1 MRPNPEI
8 TAKYEEERL
17 RAQDQSQIVYLQG
30 QLDELRRLIKDQ
42 TNKYNWAIEQVR
54 KTEALVG
61 QFQGMFERHTEDIRQ
76 TVEVSRRDIA
86 SLRKD
91 IASALV
97 KIEEGVQP
105 IREMQSQ
112 IHQLAEARKHDRDS
126 VFPIFARIEEAE
138 RKMTTL
144 QAQIKEQDERSR
156 QAILQIERLR
166 EADAVVAQEAR
177 RISEE
182 LQVEKQSLRRQAVE
196 AQQLVTDL
204 RSVLDDH
211 SARIT
216 RIDEIR
222 QHIDSL
228 AETLPSQI
236 QDVAAQIPDIVVDVK
251 RVERISTE
259 RFLMTQERLEDLR
272 HQNEEKISTLQETDE
287 QHLRHITSWL
297 ERIDV
302 WVRELEKR
310 LSRSTTRIETVQQE
324 HLTHLA
330 EIEKREFRV
339 LEGLAEAFRIQ
350 FELTKA
356 EQSQLTADSDKES

>member
-1 MRPNPEI
+1 M
-8 TAKYEEERL
+8 
-17 RAQDQSQIVYLQG
+17 
-30 QLDELRRLIKDQ
+30 
-42 TNKYNWAIEQVR
+42 
-54 KTEALVG
+54 
-61 QFQGMFERHTEDIRQ
+61 
-76 TVEVSRRDIA
+76 
-86 SLRKD
+86 
-91 IASALV
+91 SA
-97 KIEEGVQP
+97 
-105 IREMQSQ
+105 
-112 IHQLAEARKHDRDS
+112 
-126 VFPIFARIEEAE
+126 
-138 RKMTTL
+138 L

-222 QHIDSL
+222 QHIDAL
-228 AETLPSQI
+228 AETLPNQI
-236 QDVAAQIPDIVVDVK
+236 QEVAAQIPDIVVDIK

-297 ERIDV
+297 ERIDT

-310 LSRSTTRIETVQQE
+310 LSRSTTRLETIQQE
-324 HLTHLA
+324 HLAHVA
-330 EIEKREFRV
+330 DIEKREVRV
-339 LEGLAEAFRIQ
+339 LESLAEAFRIQ
-350 FELTKA
+350 FEQTKA
-356 EQSQLTADSDKES
+356 EQSQLTTNNEQES